1 MNLSG
6 PFRQISYL
14 PLPSQSSYISDP
26 PSVGCSS
33 CGILRSFQEN
43 NSQRLLSVIKFK
55 LLSKTI
61 FFKTYICHRELNS
74 FPLFKDLSDEPRVI
88 LANVIFTLCNEMCQ
102 HLEELHN
109 TMNQYFPSDQSMTW
123 QNYALVKDQF
133 EVQD

>member
-102 HLEELHN
+102 HLEDLHN
-109 TMNQYFPSDQSMTW
+109 SVNQYFPNNPGRMLP
-123 QNYALVKDQF
+123 NYAWIKDPF
-133 EVQD
+133 K